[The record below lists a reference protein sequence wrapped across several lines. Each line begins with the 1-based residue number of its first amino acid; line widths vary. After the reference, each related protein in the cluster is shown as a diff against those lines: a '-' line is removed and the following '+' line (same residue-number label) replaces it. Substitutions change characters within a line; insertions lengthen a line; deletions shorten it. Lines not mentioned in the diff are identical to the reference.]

1 MTAPQIGD
9 ASLLDATRH
18 QRSDLRT
25 VVVRLEEALAAP
37 APGRPR
43 EWAGRVHER
52 LVDVAAAFERH
63 IAVTEGPD
71 GLFDAVLRA
80 DPRLANAVSGLGNEH
95 TDIRQ
100 SIADVLVMVREL
112 ARTGADGDTA
122 RVREAALDL
131 LHRLSRHRQRGADL
145 VYEAYA
151 VDIGGGD

>member
-1 MTAPQIGD
+1 MNAPRVGD

-80 DPRLANAVSGLGNEH
+80 DPRLANSVSALGTEH
-95 TDIRQ
+95 HDIRQ

-112 ARTGADGDTA
+112 ARTGDNGDTGG
-122 RVREAALDL
+122 VREAALDL

>member
-1 MTAPQIGD
+1 MTAPQVSDG
-9 ASLLDATRH
+9 SLLDVTRH

-63 IAVTEGPD
+63 IAVTEGPE

-80 DPRLANAVSGLGNEH
+80 DPRLANAVSGLGTDH

-112 ARTGADGDTA
+112 ARADGDEGTA
-122 RVREAALDL
+122 AVRETALDL